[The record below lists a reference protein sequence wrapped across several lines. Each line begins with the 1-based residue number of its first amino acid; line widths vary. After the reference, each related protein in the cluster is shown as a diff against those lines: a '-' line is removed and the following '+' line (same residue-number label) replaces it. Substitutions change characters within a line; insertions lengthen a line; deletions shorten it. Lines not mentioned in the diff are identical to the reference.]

1 MLSVK
6 KLSYSYPNKD
16 LYKDISFTIEDNKH
30 CAFIGSNGTGKST
43 LVDMI
48 MHKEDY
54 IYDGK
59 IEIKDNVKVG
69 YVSQFADVDPDCET
83 TVFDY
88 LSEEFV
94 SMNGDMNIVCDRMA
108 GAENIELL
116 MEEYQDILDNMTRAD
131 YDNYEVNI
139 RKKLKVAGLE
149 SKEKLEINKLSG
161 GEFKLIQV
169 MKEMLVVPDIMIMD
183 EPDVYLDFEN
193 LNALKNLINSYKG
206 TLIVITHNRYLL
218 RNCFDKIIHLENMEV
233 QEYDGRYMD
242 YNLELLK
249 TKIEISKLAAADTE
263 EIERNKKIVEKLRK
277 DATMFS
283 NAALGRS
290 LHARVSIVERLEAR
304 RIKAPFLE
312 IKEPKI
318 TFKTTK
324 EVSNISDNV
333 NVQDSETTDIQ
344 SNKPIIKVEN
354 YNLAFE
360 DKLLENVS
368 FEIGEHDKVAIVGAN
383 GTGKSTLLRHISN
396 NNMSSIDIS
405 EDVKVS
411 FLSQI
416 PADML
421 NVENTVVEEF
431 EELGFE
437 NVNAVKEYL
446 DKFCINE
453 DMLYNRIKNLS
464 GGEKNILQLAKI
476 CKTGADLLLLDEP
489 NSHLDLYA
497 QKALEKAI
505 EDFYGAVLMVS
516 HDFYT
521 VANCMDYVL
530 FVEDNTLRKMSIRK
544 FRKMIYAN
552 HFDKDY
558 LENEQKR
565 KETEEKVRRAL
576 IANDFEKAEKLCDEL
591 EQIVKKL

>member
-169 MKEMLVVPDIMIMD
+169 MKEMLFVPDIMIMD

>member
-59 IEIKDNVKVG
+59 IEIKDNVKIG

-88 LSEEFV
+88 LSEEFI

-108 GAENIELL
+108 EAENIELL
-116 MEEYQDILDNMTRAD
+116 MEEYQDILDNMARAD

-149 SKEKLEINKLSG
+149 NKENLEINKLSG

-169 MKEMLVVPDIMIMD
+169 MKEMLIVPDIMVMD

-233 QEYDGRYMD
+233 QEYDGSYMD

-312 IKEPKI
+312 IRQPEI

-324 EVSNISDNV
+324 EIVKVGENV
-333 NVQDSETTDIQ
+333 NIQDSETTDIQ
-344 SNKPIIKVEN
+344 NDNPVIKVDN
-354 YNLAFE
+354 YNLSFE

-368 FEIGEHDKVAIVGAN
+368 FEVGEHDKVAIVGAN

-396 NNMSSIDIS
+396 NNMSSINIRD
-405 EDVKVS
+405 DVKVS

-476 CKTGADLLLLDEP
+476 CKNCADLLLLDEP

-497 QKALEKAI
+497 QKALEKAVA
-505 EDFYGAVLMVS
+505 EFDGAVLMVS

-530 FVEDNTLRKMSIRK
+530 FVEDNTVRKMSIRK

-565 KETEEKVRRAL
+565 KETEEKVKRAL

>member
-1 MLSVK
+1 
-6 KLSYSYPNKD
+6 
-16 LYKDISFTIEDNKH
+16 
-30 CAFIGSNGTGKST
+30 
-43 LVDMI
+43 
-48 MHKEDY
+48 
-54 IYDGK
+54 
-59 IEIKDNVKVG
+59 
-69 YVSQFADVDPDCET
+69 
-83 TVFDY
+83 
-88 LSEEFV
+88 
-94 SMNGDMNIVCDRMA
+94 
-108 GAENIELL
+108 
-116 MEEYQDILDNMTRAD
+116 MTRAD

-277 DATMFS
+277 DAAMFS

-505 EDFYGAVLMVS
+505 EDFEGAVLMVS

-576 IANDFEKAEKLCDEL
+576 IALDFEKAEKLCDEL

>member
-505 EDFYGAVLMVS
+505 ADFDGAVLMVS

-530 FVEDNTLRKMSIRK
+530 FVENNTLRKMSIRK

>member
-59 IEIKDNVKVG
+59 IEIKDNVNVG

-277 DATMFS
+277 DAAMFS

-505 EDFYGAVLMVS
+505 EDFEGAVLMVS

>member
-206 TLIVITHNRYLL
+206 TLIVITHNIYLL

-277 DATMFS
+277 DAAMFS

-405 EDVKVS
+405 KDVKVS

-505 EDFYGAVLMVS
+505 EDFEGAVLMVS

>member
-505 EDFYGAVLMVS
+505 ADFEGAVLMVS

-552 HFDKDY
+552 HFDRDY

>member
-242 YNLELLK
+242 YNFELLK

-505 EDFYGAVLMVS
+505 EDFEGAVLMVS

-530 FVEDNTLRKMSIRK
+530 FVEDNKLRKMSIRK